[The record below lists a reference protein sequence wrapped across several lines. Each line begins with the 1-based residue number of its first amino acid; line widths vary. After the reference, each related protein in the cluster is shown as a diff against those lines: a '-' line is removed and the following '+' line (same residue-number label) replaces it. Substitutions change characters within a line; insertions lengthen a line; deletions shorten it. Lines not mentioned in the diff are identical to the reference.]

1 MAFWVPRRRTMM
13 TRWIAAAACAL
24 ALALAVPLAN
34 QAVADGIPAGPPVY
48 KHKRCI
54 APASWFS
61 RSGERSTWVCR
72 ADQKCCYDRFLRRG
86 SCIAGNARCF

>member
-1 MAFWVPRRRTMM
+1 MM

-24 ALALAVPLAN
+24 ALALALPLGN
-34 QAVADGIPAGPPVY
+34 QAEADGIPTAPVF

-61 RSGERSTWVCR
+61 RSGDRITWVCR
-72 ADQKCCYDRFLRRG
+72 IEEKCCYDRLLRRG
-86 SCIAGNARCF
+86 SCLAATARCF

>member
-1 MAFWVPRRRTMM
+1 MM

-24 ALALAVPLAN
+24 AVALAVPMGN
-34 QAVADGIPAGPPVY
+34 QAEADGISTAPVY
-48 KHKRCI
+48 RHKKCI

-61 RSGERSTWVCR
+61 RSSAPYTWVCR

-86 SCIAGNARCF
+86 SCIAANARCF